1 MRNTGLAAFSL
12 LILLFIMTG
21 CGTHEQDKTPTA
33 VQGTIDAR
41 GWNFEHDGP
50 LKLRGEWAFYWQRL
64 LEPDQLAA
72 TGTPSYIAVPGSWN
86 EFVMDGRKLPDK
98 GYATYV
104 LRILTSESGQVRA
117 LSVPEASRAYK
128 LWVNGKPVGANGIV
142 ADSRDRY
149 NPQSKPE
156 IVPFPIESD
165 TIEIVVQVANFD
177 HRFGGL
183 WRDIE
188 YGPEASFIH
197 KEGWATALDLF
208 VFGSLGF
215 MGLYHLGLFLYRPKE
230 PSLIFFGISC
240 LLIAIRTL
248 VVGQKYMLELFPNFD
263 WAISSKI
270 GYETYYL
277 LVPLSVMFVRALY
290 PAEMPRIAVRIVQ
303 AIGFGFGIY
312 AWIATPYIVSKT
324 NFVYQV
330 FSIAVIVYA
339 SYVLYLTVRRR
350 REGSLLILAGS
361 LCVSLTVIWDIL
373 YYNEIVKFGDVTP
386 LGLFA
391 ISLTQS
397 FVLASRFSRAFTRVE
412 QLSHEL
418 TNLNRNLERTV
429 EARTAD
435 IRKMEASRRTLLNN
449 ISHDLNT
456 PIMLIQ
462 GYVEA
467 LSSGLVKEEAER
479 SKYLRMTRSR
489 IDGLNRLIHDLFE
502 LAKLE
507 DRQIDMH
514 LQPLTIGEFIR
525 HFTAKYEMEVT
536 DSGYRFESSLS
547 PAVRKNTHQELN
559 VDMDRI
565 EQVLTNMVYNALTHS
580 GAEQGV
586 ITFLFEHTTHSPN
599 AEFTMSV
606 IDNGVGISEDD
617 LPHVFE
623 RLHQSGRT
631 SGGRQGHSGLGL
643 AIAKE
648 IVEMH
653 HGRIGVESK
662 RNEGSRFWFS
672 LPLDKI

>member
-1 MRNTGLAAFSL
+1 MRITGLAGFSL
-12 LILLFIMTG
+12 LMLIFIITG
-21 CGTHEQDKTPTA
+21 CGAHEKKEKPTA
-33 VQGTIDAR
+33 VMGTIDAR
-41 GWNFEHDGP
+41 GWDFEHDGP
-50 LKLRGEWAFYWQRL
+50 LKLRGEWSFYWQRL
-64 LEPDQLAA
+64 LEPEQLAA
-72 TGTPSYIAVPGSWN
+72 AGAPHYIAVPGSWN
-86 EFVMDGRKLPDK
+86 DFVMDGRKLPDI
-98 GYATYV
+98 GYATYS
-104 LRILTSESGQVRA
+104 LRILTSEQGEIRA
-117 LSVPEASRAYK
+117 LSVPEASRAY
-128 LWVNGKPVGANGIV
+128 LMWVNGRPVAANGIV
-142 ADSRDRY
+142 SDSLDRY
-149 NPQSKPE
+149 KPQSKPE

-197 KEGWATALDLF
+197 KERWATALDLF
-208 VFGSLGF
+208 IFGSLGF

-230 PSLIFFGISC
+230 LSLMYFGISC

-248 VVGQKYMLELFPNFD
+248 FVGQKYMITLFPSFD

-290 PAEMPRIAVRIVQ
+290 PADMPRVAVRIVQ
-303 AIGFGFGIY
+303 AVGFGFALF
-312 AWIATPYIVSKT
+312 AWVATPYIVSKT
-324 NFVYQV
+324 NFVYQM
-330 FSIAVIVYA
+330 FSVVVIAYA

-361 LCVSLTVIWDIL
+361 ICVSSTVIWDIL

-391 ISLTQS
+391 ISLAQS

-418 TNLNRNLERTV
+418 MDLNRNLERTV

-462 GYVEA
+462 GYIEA
-467 LSSGLVKEEAER
+467 LSSGLVKGDADR
-479 SKYLRMTRSR
+479 GKYLSMTRSR

-514 LQPLTIGEFIR
+514 LQPLTVGEFIR

-536 DSGYRFESSLS
+536 ERGCRFDSSLS
-547 PAVRKNTHQELN
+547 AAVKKNIHRELN
-559 VDMDRI
+559 VDLDRI

-586 ITFLFEHTTHSPN
+586 ITFLFAYTPHEGH
-599 AEFTMSV
+599 EQFTMSV
-606 IDNGVGISEDD
+606 IDNGVGINEAD

-623 RLHQSGRT
+623 RLHRSGRT
-631 SGGRQGHSGLGL
+631 SGGGQGHSGLGL

-662 RNEGSRFWFS
+662 RGEGSRFWFS